1 MSQLPTEELC
11 DVYVDVCETAYDA
24 ADLLALTTTLVEIA
38 PIMIRTICGRSKCVI
53 LMFEAFDCVSG
64 EDC

>member
-24 ADLLALTTTLVEIA
+24 ADLTTTLVEIA